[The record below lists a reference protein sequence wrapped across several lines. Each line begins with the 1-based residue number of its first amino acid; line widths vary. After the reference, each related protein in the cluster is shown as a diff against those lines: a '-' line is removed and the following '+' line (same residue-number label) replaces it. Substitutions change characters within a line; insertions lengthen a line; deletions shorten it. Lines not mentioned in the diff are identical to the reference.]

1 MQLGQSSLSS
11 HLLHHAPCPTL
22 VIPFKG
28 MSSEGS
34 MPEGGLPPFSPDGAI
49 EMSPRESMDT
59 SAPAASAP
67 SGAPA
72 ARRISVGGRTCCF
85 LLSLIA
91 LNRVAAWSPF
101 RPKNVSGG

>member
-22 VIPFKG
+22 VIPFKS

-34 MPEGGLPPFSPDGAI
+34 MPEGGLPPFSSDGTY
-49 EMSPRESMDT
+49 EMSPRDSMDT
-59 SAPAASAP
+59 SAPAASSH

-72 ARRISVGGRTCCF
+72 ARRTSVGGRICC
-85 LLSLIA
+85 
-91 LNRVAAWSPF
+91 SP
-101 RPKNVSGG
+101 